1 MRRGIDSFQ
10 LKCIAI
16 LSMAA
21 DHTGALLF
29 PEQMWLR
36 GVGRLAFPIFAFV
49 LAEGFF
55 YTHDIKRYLARMGV
69 FALLSEI
76 PYDLAFQGAVLEF
89 DRQNVFFT
97 LTVSLLVLCVM
108 EKVTGQILKAVV
120 VLFGMWLC
128 EWIHTD
134 YGMMGVLLPA
144 IYAAFRDR
152 FQVKIALGAFWNLLW
167 TPGVQYLGSL
177 ASIPIAF
184 YNGEWGRSMKYLFY
198 LFYPGH
204 LLVLHGIQS
213 YFFHI

>member
-120 VLFGMWLC
+120 VLFG
-128 EWIHTD
+128 TD
-134 YGMMGVLLPA
+134 S
-144 IYAAFRDR
+144 R
-152 FQVKIALGAFWNLLW
+152 
-167 TPGVQYLGSL
+167 
-177 ASIPIAF
+177 
-184 YNGEWGRSMKYLFY
+184 
-198 LFYPGH
+198 
-204 LLVLHGIQS
+204 
-213 YFFHI
+213 